1 MSVAI
6 HISVASASDRYFA
19 ELRRKNYTTPTSYL
33 DLIKTYIEMLKYQR
47 SIVPVKIQR
56 YQGGLKRLA
65 ETNKMVDE
73 MKAELILLRP
83 QIDQK
88 TEETEKLMI
97 VLDEQ
102 KKIADEQ
109 AKLTAIEETAAQK
122 LYNEV
127 MVIKTDCEQELAK
140 AMPIYKEALGALD
153 TLNKN
158 DIIEMKSYA
167 KPPEDLV
174 LVISAVC
181 FLLDKPEN
189 WDEGKR
195 LMNQPEA
202 FINSLKSFDKDKM
215 SAAKHKKLK
224 KYTQNPNFVPALIEK
239 KSLAGKSICLW
250 ARAIDNYT
258 EVLKIIKPKQ
268 ASLAQAE
275 GELKIA
281 DAELSQKKALLR
293 KVQDEVA
300 ALDANLERSKNKLK
314 QLNDD
319 KAKIEVQ
326 L

>member
-1 MSVAI
+1 
-6 HISVASASDRYFA
+6 
-19 ELRRKNYTTPTSYL
+19 
-33 DLIKTYIEMLKYQR
+33 
-47 SIVPVKIQR
+47 
-56 YQGGLKRLA
+56 
-65 ETNKMVDE
+65 

-88 TEETEKLMI
+88 TEETEKLMV
-97 VLDEQ
+97 VLDQQ

-109 AKLTAIEETAAQK
+109 AQITAVEEKAAQK

-127 MVIKTDCEQELAK
+127 MVIKTDCEAELAK

-174 LVISAVC
+174 LVIQAVC

-189 WDEGKR
+189 WDEGKK
-195 LMNQPEA
+195 LMNNPAE
-202 FINSLKSFDKDKM
+202 FINSLKSFDKDKI
-215 SAAKHKKLK
+215 SATKHKKLK
-224 KYTQNPNFVPALIEK
+224 KYTQDARFVPALIEK

-258 EVLKIIKPKQ
+258 EVLKVIKPKQ
-268 ASLAQAE
+268 ESLAKAE

-281 DAELSQKKALLR
+281 DAELSQKKASLR
-293 KVQDEVA
+293 K
-300 ALDANLERSKNKLK
+300 
-314 QLNDD
+314 
-319 KAKIEVQ
+319 I
-326 L
+326 

>member
-6 HISVASASDRYFA
+6 HNSVSDASDRYFA

-47 SIVPVKIQR
+47 SIVPVKIAR

-65 ETNKMVDE
+65 ETNKMVDD

-88 TEETEKLMI
+88 TEETEKLMV
-97 VLDEQ
+97 VLDQQ

-109 AKLTAIEETAAQK
+109 AQITAVEEKAAQK

-127 MVIKTDCEQELAK
+127 MVIKTDCEAELAK

-174 LVISAVC
+174 LVIQAVC
-181 FLLDKPEN
+181 FLLDKPET
-189 WDEGKR
+189 WDEGKK
-195 LMNQPEA
+195 LMNQPAE
-202 FINSLKSFDKDKM
+202 FINSLKSFDKDKI
-215 SAAKHKKLK
+215 SATKHKKLK
-224 KYTQNPNFVPALIEK
+224 KYTQDARFVPALIEK

-258 EVLKIIKPKQ
+258 EVLKVIKPKQ
-268 ASLAQAE
+268 ESLAKAE

-281 DAELSQKKALLR
+281 DAELSQKKASLR
-293 KVQDEVA
+293 K
-300 ALDANLERSKNKLK
+300 
-314 QLNDD
+314 
-319 KAKIEVQ
+319 I
-326 L
+326 

>member
-6 HISVASASDRYFA
+6 HNSVSHASDRYFA

-47 SIVPVKIQR
+47 GIVPIKIQR
-56 YQGGLKRLA
+56 YQGGLKRLD
-65 ETNKMVDE
+65 ETNKMVDN
-73 MKAELILLRP
+73 MKADLITLRP
-83 QIDQK
+83 KIDEK
-88 TEETEKLMI
+88 TEETQKLMV

-109 AKLTAIEETAAQK
+109 AKLTAVEEAAAQK

-140 AMPIYKEALGALD
+140 AMPIYQSALAALD

-174 LVISAVC
+174 LVINCVC

-189 WDEGKR
+189 WDEGKK
-195 LMNQPEA
+195 LMNQPDG
-202 FINSLKSFDKDKM
+202 FITSLKTFDKNNIKE
-215 SAAKHKKLK
+215 AKLKKLK
-224 KYTQNPNFVPALIEK
+224 KYTQDPKFVPELIEK
-239 KSLAGKSICLW
+239 KSKAGKSICLW
-250 ARAIDNYT
+250 AKAIDNYS
-258 EVLKIIKPKQ
+258 EVIKIIKPKQ
-268 ASLAQAE
+268 EGLAKAE
-275 GELKIA
+275 GELKVA
-281 DAELSQKKALLR
+281 DAELSQKKASLR
-293 KVQDEVA
+293 KIQDEVA
-300 ALDANLERSKNKLK
+300 ALDANLERSKIKLK
-314 QLNDD
+314 ELNDN